1 MKISKTIALVAISFS
16 CLTAS
21 EPSAFGAGDLNA
33 PKPYGLTTTESTI
46 LETKKDLQKISAK
59 SNNQA
64 NQVDSLRERVDG
76 LQTIL
81 EGITASN
88 HANKSKLTALEEK
101 NTKEHKDINEYN
113 KRLTDLVQEQS
124 KLVESNKAN
133 IDKINVVLSEIYKV
147 IDSINGSYVTKE
159 ELKKLLGD
167 INKNKGVSTKD
178 TKQEQQDKPKQDK
191 KENTS
196 ASNVDIEK
204 DAAQAFKDKDY
215 TKAKEKYKHLAE
227 QNYKPAKSNYMLGEI
242 EYYRKNYSDAVSYF
256 KKSATL
262 SANAEYMP
270 VLLLHTAMSMDES
283 GDKANAQNFYSAVVS
298 KYPNSNEAKLASKKI
313 KR

>member
-33 PKPYGLTTTESTI
+33 PKPYGLTPTESTI

-64 NQVDSLRERVDG
+64 NQVDSLRERIDG

-88 HANKSKLTALEEK
+88 HANKSKLSALEEK

-124 KLVESNKAN
+124 KLVENNKAN
-133 IDKINVVLSEIYKV
+133 IDKINVVLSEISKV

-159 ELKKLLGD
+159 ELKKLLG
-167 INKNKGVSTKD
+167 NKAVSAKD
-178 TKQEQQDKPKQDK
+178 TKQEQQDKSKLDK
-191 KENTS
+191 KEST
-196 ASNVDIEK
+196 ATSNVDIEK

-215 TKAKEKYKHLAE
+215 TKAKEKYRHLAE

-313 KR
+313 KK

>member
-33 PKPYGLTTTESTI
+33 PKPYGLTPTESTI

-64 NQVDSLRERVDG
+64 NQVDSLRERIDG

-88 HANKSKLTALEEK
+88 HANKSKLSALEEK

-124 KLVESNKAN
+124 KLVENNKAN
-133 IDKINVVLSEIYKV
+133 IDKINVVLSEISKV

-159 ELKKLLGD
+159 ELKKLLG
-167 INKNKGVSTKD
+167 NKSVSAKD
-178 TKQEQQDKPKQDK
+178 TKQEQQDKSKLDK
-191 KENTS
+191 KDS
-196 ASNVDIEK
+196 ASTSNVDIEK

-215 TKAKEKYKHLAE
+215 TKAKEKYRHLAE

-313 KR
+313 KK